1 MKNSLARGKMFQVYV
16 LKLGFRLAV
25 FLLVLWAYFK
35 APEYFDII
43 VTEKIEI
50 DWILSGQPLTELYA
64 YLEGI
69 NHFWVYLVWG
79 LIMIEMV
86 IAMLPDSK
94 YLTMGSKKEFPDY
107 YVPVDGY
114 DRLELYQYVQKNN
127 LGAMWTLIVWMCFNA
142 VFGAL
147 YVLDII
153 AEKEL
158 LLLCVFFYLADLICV
173 VIWCPFQSFFLKNK
187 CCVNCRIFNWGHFMM
202 CTPLLFIRN
211 FFTWSLFFTSLI
223 VMLRWEITLLKH
235 PERFWEG
242 SNATLKCANCQDKI
256 CKVKGPKFMD
266 RVPKSGCGSEPKQGG
281 CAQ

>member
-94 YLTMGSKKEFPDY
+94 YMTMDSKNEFPDY

-127 LGAMWTLIVWMCFNA
+127 LGQV
-142 VFGAL
+142 
-147 YVLDII
+147 
-153 AEKEL
+153 
-158 LLLCVFFYLADLICV
+158 
-173 VIWCPFQSFFLKNK
+173 
-187 CCVNCRIFNWGHFMM
+187 
-202 CTPLLFIRN
+202 
-211 FFTWSLFFTSLI
+211 
-223 VMLRWEITLLKH
+223 
-235 PERFWEG
+235 
-242 SNATLKCANCQDKI
+242 
-256 CKVKGPKFMD
+256 
-266 RVPKSGCGSEPKQGG
+266 SG
-281 CAQ
+281 

>member
-147 YVLDII
+147 YVLDVI

-173 VIWCPFQSFFLKNK
+173 VIWCPFQSFFL
-187 CCVNCRIFNWGHFMM
+187 R
-202 CTPLLFIRN
+202 
-211 FFTWSLFFTSLI
+211 TSAAS
-223 VMLRWEITLLKH
+223 TAA
-235 PERFWEG
+235 F
-242 SNATLKCANCQDKI
+242 ST
-256 CKVKGPKFMD
+256 
-266 RVPKSGCGSEPKQGG
+266 GG
-281 CAQ
+281 IS

>member
-114 DRLELYQYVQKNN
+114 DRLELYQYVDGRMRGIEGQLAQQAVVNAQLTAN
-127 LGAMWTLIVWMCFNA
+127 LSCQQQAI
-142 VFGAL
+142 
-147 YVLDII
+147 
-153 AEKEL
+153 
-158 LLLCVFFYLADLICV
+158 
-173 VIWCPFQSFFLKNK
+173 
-187 CCVNCRIFNWGHFMM
+187 
-202 CTPLLFIRN
+202 
-211 FFTWSLFFTSLI
+211 
-223 VMLRWEITLLKH
+223 
-235 PERFWEG
+235 
-242 SNATLKCANCQDKI
+242 ATLNGLTKTVIPIASI
-256 CKVKGPKFMD
+256 CPEVMPRYNSFVTPTTETTAAG
-266 RVPKSGCGSEPKQGG
+266 
-281 CAQ
+281 